1 MAPERPS
8 LSQRVD
14 QFFLYQRQGRF
25 DFMDGLRGWALVMIF
40 NVHFL
45 GIYEARFYF
54 LGEGS
59 FLNRLLSMFNAGHA
73 GVDLFFILSGF
84 LIYTTIQRKH
94 SGFWRFLLNRCGR
107 LFPALLVVNLPLIA
121 AQAKTIPD
129 VIDNLLILGLFP
141 GTDLYNVVEWALTY
155 QLYFYGLAAVW
166 FIVLAPWRFSQG
178 WAFYWLLAIAIY
190 IQHQTGIFGPT
201 GVPRFMSMIWG
212 VGLAKLY
219 GSPKLWDRLGPRLS
233 WAWPLGIA
241 LVYAARWYWAGHAG
255 EIINGRWQ
263 WAAYFSCIDLG
274 FLITLTALLS
284 NRGLGRRVLG
294 WKPLRML
301 GSVSYSAFLIHGV
314 WAIPL
319 AHLLVKSLTPGFDVL
334 ALHWLASMGLT
345 VLISLFLYA
354 YLERVYFR
362 PAPSKG

>member
-1 MAPERPS
+1 MATDRPS

-45 GIYEARFYF
+45 GIYESRYYF
-54 LGEGS
+54 LGQGT
-59 FLNRLLSMFNAGHA
+59 FLNRLMSMFNAGHA

-84 LIYTTIQRKH
+84 LIYTTIQRKRT
-94 SGFWRFLLNRCGR
+94 GFWRFLSNRYWR
-107 LFPALLVVNLPLIA
+107 LFPVLLVVNLPLIA
-121 AQAKTIPD
+121 AQAKGLPD
-129 VIDNLLILGLFP
+129 VIDNLLLLGLFP
-141 GTDLYNVVEWALTY
+141 GTEIYNTVEWALTY

-166 FIVLAPWRFSQG
+166 LIALSGWRFAQG
-178 WAFYWLLAIAIY
+178 WAFYGLLAAVIY
-190 IQHQTGIFGPT
+190 LQHQTGVFGPT

-219 GSPKLWDRLGPRLS
+219 ASPRLWPRVGPRLA
-233 WAWPLGIA
+233 WAWPMGIA
-241 LVYAARWYWAGHAG
+241 LVYAARWYWSGHAA
-255 EIINGRWQ
+255 EIIHDRWQ
-263 WAAYFSCIDLG
+263 WAAYFSTVDLG
-274 FLITLTALLS
+274 FLLTIAALLG
-284 NRGLGRRVLG
+284 NQGLGRRVLG
-294 WKPLRML
+294 WRPVRIM

-319 AHLLVKSLTPGFDVL
+319 AHLLVKPLEPGLTSLV
-334 ALHWLASMGLT
+334 LHWLASMGLT
-345 VLISLFLYA
+345 LAISLFLYA

-362 PAPSKG
+362 PGPPKV